1 MNALNEVDKIIIEKL
16 INLPPDEKK
25 EVLNFIEFMQIKQD
39 RSFIDYVN
47 ERAKKAIK
55 DMEKGEK
62 LISLKELQAEYGK
75 KI

>member
-1 MNALNEVDKIIIEKL
+1 MNALNEVDKIIIGKL
-16 INLPPDEKK
+16 IDLPIEDKK

-47 ERAKKAIK
+47 ARSTKAVKDLEGGKK
-55 DMEKGEK
+55 
-62 LISLKELQAEYGK
+62 LFSLKELQAEYGK